1 MYNLIFM
8 LTFILMMINPS
19 DNNEITGVW
28 KTGRNNTRIEI
39 YRKNNAMYGKILS
52 SDNPQA
58 PIGKDVLENL
68 TRDGENWKGTMYS
81 WKRNKKVDVILE
93 SNSNLLEIRINMGL
107 FPVKFEWKR
116 EKP

>member
-8 LTFILMMINPS
+8 LTFILMMVNPS
-19 DNNEITGVW
+19 ANNDITGVW
-28 KTGRNNTRIEI
+28 KTGRNNTRVKI

-68 TRDGENWKGTMYS
+68 TRDGENWKGSMYS
-81 WKRNKKVDVILE
+81 WKKDKWVEVTLE
-93 SNSNLLEIRINMGL
+93 PNGDMLKFKINVGV
-107 FPVKFEWKR
+107 FPVRFEWKR
-116 EKP
+116 EKR